1 MTKQEKID
9 LAWEHLMA
17 RLASLNM
24 RAPDAK
30 HSPTASRFV
39 LADAK
44 ELVGDAAVLMVLLHL
59 DDAPVAVEA
68 GLWEWVQDASDHWS
82 AVVDGTSL
90 TMAVWPGPAVAGSA
104 VPAGLDECWVAGDEC
119 WHFEVFDGGSG
130 SEEPVHR
137 GTSRTFDGACK
148 SAEKQLAL
156 YELEHS

>member
-68 GLWEWVQDASDHWS
+68 GLWEWVQDAPDHWS
-82 AVVDGTSL
+82 AEVEHTSL
-90 TMAVWPGPAVAGSA
+90 TMAVWPDSA
-104 VPAGLDECWVAGDEC
+104 AGDAC
-119 WHFEVFDGGSG
+119 WHYEVFDGATDQD
-130 SEEPVHR
+130 EPVHS
-137 GTSRTFDGACK
+137 GTSQTFDGACK

-156 YELEHS
+156 YELGHSG